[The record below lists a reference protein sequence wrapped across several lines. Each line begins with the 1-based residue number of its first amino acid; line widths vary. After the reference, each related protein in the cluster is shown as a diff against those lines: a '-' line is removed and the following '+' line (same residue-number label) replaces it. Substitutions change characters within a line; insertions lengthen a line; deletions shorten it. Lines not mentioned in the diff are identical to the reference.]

1 MSPCLSAWLH
11 SWSSG
16 LQRPTDPGTR
26 MPMRSHRP
34 LPPPSSLSTPTLAHP
49 RWKKKIA
56 DGSGLLDPIPLN
68 RIWGGQPP
76 PPVSDPSNRPIRLLS
91 YVLLSPVPCAAISA
105 GYREREGGQP
115 PMLGKWH
122 PFVYVSIVVCLTG
135 GGGGACPGPHPTAAA
150 ALLPLY
156 TVDITCA
163 AGPLPRA
170 P

>member
-91 YVLLSPVPCAAISA
+91 YVLLSPVPCAAISTA
-105 GYREREGGQP
+105 RDTESERGGN
-115 PMLGKWH
+115 H
-122 PFVYVSIVVCLTG
+122 PCLESGILLCT
-135 GGGGACPGPHPTAAA
+135 CP
-150 ALLPLY
+150 
-156 TVDITCA
+156 
-163 AGPLPRA
+163 
-170 P
+170 